1 MKQNEESFLGEEGII
16 RFKDIQYGKL
26 NIITAPCGSGKT
38 TFVEDKLW
46 KESYWGDL
54 LYLIDSRNA
63 LEAFKVRG
71 EKKEYRGEV
80 YYKHEGIT
88 AMTYATFAMLTIHK
102 PNEWWWDDECALI
115 VCDELQSAI
124 KWAKIKQKDGA
135 VNIHEVA
142 LAELHKRIQN
152 GARIV
157 AITATPS
164 SIKKAFANEYV
175 DMPIHG
181 ELKRYHARDKQN
193 FRSIK
198 ELVPLLP
205 ADKRGVIYTPHISQ
219 MIEIRNALTK
229 SGITSEGF
237 WSNSNTDHEMTKEQL
252 SIRDSVV
259 LEGKIPDDIQVLL
272 INASS
277 ETGIN
282 IKSPVDYVVV
292 NDSNPDTQ
300 IQAVGRVRHDLETV
314 YLRDLSPSK
323 FTYIPYYAVDEKWLN
338 RPLYAEDK
346 EALCRELI
354 IVDDRGRRYKWPNI
368 RKTLIFSDFNI
379 TDGRDKDGRR
389 YSIITW

>member
-1 MKQNEESFLGEEGII
+1 MKQTEESFLSEEGII
-16 RFKDIQYGKL
+16 QSKDIQYGKL

-38 TFVEDKLW
+38 TFVEEKLW
-46 KESYWGDL
+46 KESWWGDL
-54 LYLIDSRNA
+54 LYLIDTRNA

-71 EKKEYRGEV
+71 EQREFRGEI

-102 PNEWWWDDECALI
+102 PDEWLWDDECALI

-181 ELKRYHARDKQN
+181 KLKRYHAGDKQI

-198 ELVPLLP
+198 ELAPLLP

-219 MIEIRNALTK
+219 IIEIRNALTK
-229 SGITSEGF
+229 RGIVSEGF
-237 WSNSNTDHEMTKEQL
+237 WSINNPDHQMTQEQL
-252 SIRDSVV
+252 DIRESVV
-259 LEGKIPDDIQVLL
+259 LKGIIPDNIQVLL

-277 ETGIN
+277 ETGMN
-282 IKSPVDYVVV
+282 IYSPVDYIVV
-292 NDSNPDTQ
+292 NNSDSNTQ

-314 YLRDLSPSK
+314 YLRDLSPNK
-323 FTYIPYYAVDEKWLN
+323 FTYIPYNAVDEKWLN
-338 RPLYAEDK
+338 RPLYTEDK

-354 IVDDRGRRYKWPNI
+354 IVDNRGRRYKWPNI
-368 RKTLIFSDFNI
+368 RKTLIYSDFNV

>member
-124 KWAKIKQKDGA
+124 KWAKIKQKDGT

-142 LAELHKRIQN
+142 LAELHKRIKN

-164 SIKKAFANEYV
+164 SIKKAFANEYFDV
-175 DMPIHG
+175 PIHG
-181 ELKRYHARDKQN
+181 KLKQYHARDKQD

-219 MIEIRNALTK
+219 MIEIHNALTK
-229 SGITSEGF
+229 RGIASEGF
-237 WSNSNTDHEMTKEQL
+237 WSISNADHEMSKEQL
-252 SIRDSVV
+252 AIRESVV
-259 LEGKIPDDIQVLL
+259 LNGIIPDNIQVLL

-314 YLRDLSPSK
+314 YLRDLSPDK

-338 RPLYAEDK
+338 RPLYVEDK

-354 IVDDRGRRYKWPNI
+354 IVDNRGRRYKWPNI
-368 RKTLIFSDFNI
+368 RKTLIFSGFNI

>member
-115 VCDELQSAI
+115 VCDELQSVI

-205 ADKRGVIYTPHISQ
+205 SDKRGVIYTSHISQ
-219 MIEIRNALTK
+219 MIEIRNTLTK
-229 SGITSEGF
+229 RGIVSEGF
-237 WSNSNTDHEMTKEQL
+237 WSINNPDHQMTQEQL
-252 SIRDSVV
+252 DIRESVV
-259 LEGKIPDDIQVLL
+259 LNGIIPDNVQVLL

-292 NDSNPDTQ
+292 NDSDPDTQ
-300 IQAVGRVRHDLETV
+300 TQAVGRVRHDLETV
-314 YLRDLSPSK
+314 YLRDLDPSK

-338 RPLYAEDK
+338 RPLYTEDK

>member
-1 MKQNEESFLGEEGII
+1 MKQTEESFLGEEGII
-16 RFKDIQYGKL
+16 EFNEIRDGKL

-46 KESYWGDL
+46 KKTWWGDL

-80 YYKHEGIT
+80 YYKHKGIT

-102 PNEWWWDDECALI
+102 PDEWLWCDDLALI
-115 VCDELQSAI
+115 VCDELQSVI
-124 KWAKIKQKDGA
+124 KWSKIKQEDGT

-142 LAELHKRIQN
+142 LAELHKRIAN

-164 SIKKAFANEYV
+164 SIKEAFAHEYV

-181 ELKRYHARDKQN
+181 RLKRYKVGNKQF

-205 ADKRGVIYTPHISQ
+205 TDKCGVIYTPHIQ
-219 MIEIRNALTK
+219 QIIEIRDALTK
-229 SGITSEGF
+229 RGIISDGF
-237 WSNSNTDHEMTKEQL
+237 WSINNPDHKMTQEQL
-252 SIRDSVV
+252 VIRESVI
-259 LEGKIPDDIQVLL
+259 LKGIIPNNIQVLL

-277 ETGIN
+277 ETSIN
-282 IKSPVDYVVV
+282 INSPVDYVVV

-338 RPLYAEDK
+338 RPLYTEDK

-354 IVDDRGRRYKWPNI
+354 IVDNRGRRYKWPNI
-368 RKTLIFSDFNI
+368 RKTLIYSDFNV

-389 YSIITW
+389 YSIIKR